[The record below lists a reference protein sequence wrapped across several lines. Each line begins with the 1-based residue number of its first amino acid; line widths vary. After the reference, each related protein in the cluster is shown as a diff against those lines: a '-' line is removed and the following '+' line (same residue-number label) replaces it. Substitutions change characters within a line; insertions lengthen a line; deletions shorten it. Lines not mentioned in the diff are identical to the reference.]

1 MQEHNQLIAA
11 YRYSA
16 IFHIFGWLWQ
26 CCIYNSFA
34 VLNTPAMVNFKLT
47 HLMIALCC
55 SMIANLWQGEK
66 AGRPECLEE
75 PVTEVA
81 GQPENLPQHDIRY
94 SPLDV
99 GLW

>member
-1 MQEHNQLIAA
+1 
-11 YRYSA
+11 
-16 IFHIFGWLWQ
+16 
-26 CCIYNSFA
+26 
-34 VLNTPAMVNFKLT
+34 MVNFKLT

-66 AGRPECLEE
+66 ACHPDCLEE

-81 GQPENLPQHDIRY
+81 GPPENLPQHDIRY

-99 GLW
+99 ALW